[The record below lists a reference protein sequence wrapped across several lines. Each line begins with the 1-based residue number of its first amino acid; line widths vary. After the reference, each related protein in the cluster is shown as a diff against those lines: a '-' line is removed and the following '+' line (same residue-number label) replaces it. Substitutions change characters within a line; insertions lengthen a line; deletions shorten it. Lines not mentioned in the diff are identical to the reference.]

1 MLRMFGFVLRHI
13 VSGCFLSAVP
23 FDNYRLPAQS
33 SRYITYQWEMSVLT
47 MFEDQWKSLFGRSS
61 TAYSKFCLHTGLT
74 LRSVY
79 IINDVTNDVIRVSW
93 VKNNSWILSKIN
105 KLFVVLDVIR
115 YNYHCIIRANSARG
129 EIFYNADIEGSI
141 DRTAHYSVRRFC
153 YISSLKQFWQECI
166 TDGWCKEILGYKQL
180 YYLIQSL
187 SVRGQANSTFYPLLE
202 DISQWYG
209 THQQQ
214 VCRARSLHKWD

>member
-1 MLRMFGFVLRHI
+1 MFIWKTFLRRGKCSGVIVLFYICAHGRLCFIWHI

-79 IINDVTNDVIRVSW
+79 VINDVTNDVIREKEF
-93 VKNNSWILSKIN
+93 KNNSWILSKSQQ
-105 KLFVVLDVIR
+105 VIR
-115 YNYHCIIRANSARG
+115 GFGRNKIQ
-129 EIFYNADIEGSI
+129 
-141 DRTAHYSVRRFC
+141 
-153 YISSLKQFWQECI
+153 LP
-166 TDGWCKEILGYKQL
+166 L
-180 YYLIQSL
+180 YYTCKQCAWRNILQRRYWRKYWQNGAL
-187 SVRGQANSTFYPLLE
+187 FGSTVLLY
-202 DISQWYG
+202 IVVKAVLTGVY
-209 THQQQ
+209 H
-214 VCRARSLHKWD
+214 RRLM

>member
-1 MLRMFGFVLRHI
+1 MLGFVLWHI

-79 IINDVTNDVIRVSW
+79 IINDVTNDVIREKEF
-93 VKNNSWILSKIN
+93 KNNSWIWVKVN

-141 DRTAHYSVRRFC
+141 DRTTHYSVWF
-153 YISSLKQFWQECI
+153 ISSLKQFWQNVVSQTVDVKKYLVTNSCI
-166 TDGWCKEILGYKQL
+166 ISSNHFLFEVRQ
-180 YYLIQSL
+180 IQH
-187 SVRGQANSTFYPLLE
+187 F
-202 DISQWYG
+202 I
-209 THQQQ
+209 HF
-214 VCRARSLHKWD
+214 

>member
-1 MLRMFGFVLRHI
+1 
-13 VSGCFLSAVP
+13 
-23 FDNYRLPAQS
+23 
-33 SRYITYQWEMSVLT
+33 

-105 KLFVVLDVIR
+105 KLLVVLDVIR

-141 DRTAHYSVRRFC
+141 DRTTHYSVWF
-153 YISSLKQFWQECI
+153 ISSLKQFWQNVVSE
-166 TDGWCKEILGYKQL
+166 TVDAQK
-180 YYLIQSL
+180 YLITNSCIISSDHFQFE
-187 SVRGQANSTFYPLLE
+187 VRQIQHFYPLLE

-214 VCRARSLHKWD
+214 VCRARSLLKWDRVRVPLGYPTFFK

>member
-1 MLRMFGFVLRHI
+1 MAHI

-79 IINDVTNDVIRVSW
+79 IINDVTNDVIREKEFKKQQLDLGKSQQVIRGFGRNKIQLPLYYTCKQCAW
-93 VKNNSWILSKIN
+93 RNILQRRYRRKYWQN
-105 KLFVVLDVIR
+105 DALFGLVHFVVKAVLTETVDVKK
-115 YNYHCIIRANSARG
+115 YLVTNSCIISSNHFLF
-129 EIFYNADIEGSI
+129 E
-141 DRTAHYSVRRFC
+141 VR
-153 YISSLKQFWQECI
+153 Q
-166 TDGWCKEILGYKQL
+166 
-180 YYLIQSL
+180 IQH
-187 SVRGQANSTFYPLLE
+187 F
-202 DISQWYG
+202 I
-209 THQQQ
+209 HF
-214 VCRARSLHKWD
+214 

>member
-1 MLRMFGFVLRHI
+1 MAHI

-93 VKNNSWILSKIN
+93 VKNDSWIWVKIN
-105 KLFVVLDVIR
+105 KLLVVLDVIR

-166 TDGWCKEILGYKQL
+166 TDGWCKEILDYKQL
-180 YYLIQSL
+180 CYLIRSL
-187 SVRGQANSTFYPLLE
+187 SVRGQANSTFLSTSRRYQPVIRNSSTTSLSC
-202 DISQWYG
+202 SQL
-209 THQQQ
+209 
-214 VCRARSLHKWD
+214 A